1 MKFGSAYLASAA
13 LGAAIVIAAPA
24 AQSQS
29 NPSQTAQTDWTQR
42 VTMSAK
48 GGHVMGNPLAKHQ
61 LAEYMSY
68 TCNHCANFETE
79 SHDPLKSNFI
89 RKGHISFE
97 VRNLVLNP
105 IDLTAAMLARCGGRT
120 KFFGNHRAF
129 LTSQASWM
137 QTFQSSTPEVMKSL
151 NEGTVPERLKKI
163 AKAADFYSLMQ
174 KRGYSAAQVNACLAD
189 QSAQDKILG
198 MTKYATGTLKLTGT
212 PSFTLND
219 QPIEKVHNWARLR
232 PALLA
237 LPE

>member
-1 MKFGSAYLASAA
+1 MKFASAYLALATLGTAVLASAP
-13 LGAAIVIAAPA
+13 VA
-24 AQSQS
+24 AQSQ
-29 NPSQTAQTDWTQR
+29 TTQTDWTQR
-42 VTMSAK
+42 ITMSEK
-48 GGHVMGNPLAKHQ
+48 GGHVMGNPLALHQ

-68 TCNHCANFETE
+68 TCNHCANFEAQ
-79 SHDPLKSNFI
+79 SHDPLKSGFI

-120 KFFGNHRAF
+120 KFFGNHRAI

-137 QTFQSSTPEVMKSL
+137 QTFQSSSPAVMKSL

-163 AKAADFYSLMQ
+163 AKAADFYGLMQ
-174 KRGYSAAQVNACLAD
+174 KRGYSKDQVNSCLAD
-189 QSAQDKILG
+189 KQAQDKILG

-219 QPIEKVHNWARLR
+219 QPIDKVHSWARLR

>member
-1 MKFGSAYLASAA
+1 MKFGSAYLASVA

-24 AQSQS
+24 NAQSQ
-29 NPSQTAQTDWTQR
+29 TAETDWTQR
-42 VTMSAK
+42 VTMSDK
-48 GGHVMGNPLAKHQ
+48 GGHIVGNPLAKHR

-79 SHDPLKSNFI
+79 SHDSLKSDFVQ
-89 RKGHISFE
+89 KGHVSFE
-97 VRNLVLNP
+97 VRNLILNP

-120 KFFGNHRAF
+120 KFFGNHRA
-129 LTSQASWM
+129 LLASQASWM
-137 QTFQSSTPEVMKSL
+137 QTFQSSSPEVMEKL

-163 AKAADFYSLMQ
+163 AKAADFYGLMK
-174 KRGYSAAQVNACLAD
+174 KRSYSAEQVDSCLAD
-189 QSAQDKILG
+189 QSVQDTILG
-198 MTKYATGTLKLTGT
+198 MTKYATGTLKLSGT

-219 QPIEKVHNWARLR
+219 QSIDKVHNWARLR

>member
-13 LGAAIVIAAPA
+13 LAAATIVAVPTE
-24 AQSQS
+24 AQ
-29 NPSQTAQTDWTQR
+29 SQTAQTDWTQR
-42 VTMSAK
+42 VTMSHK
-48 GGHVMGNPLAKHQ
+48 GGHIVGNPLAKHQ

-79 SHDPLKSNFI
+79 SHNSLKSDFVK
-89 RKGHISFE
+89 KGHISFE
-97 VRNLVLNP
+97 VRNLILNP

-129 LTSQASWM
+129 LASQANWM
-137 QTFQSSTPEVMKSL
+137 QTFQSSSPEVMQSL

-163 AKAADFYSLMQ
+163 AKAADFYGLMK
-174 KRGYSAAQVNACLAD
+174 KRGYSKGQVNACLAD
-189 QSAQDKILG
+189 QSTQDKILA

-219 QPIEKVHNWARLR
+219 QPIEKVHNWTRLR